1 MVLDFL
7 ILNQA
12 YVFQKTEETFYYYY
26 SYLF

>member
-12 YVFQKTEETFYYYY
+12 YVFQKTEETFYYY